1 MTVSDKSPKS
11 IGNEEAKTF
20 IISGNYAAAY
30 AAKMARIEVVAA
42 YPITP
47 STDCVEK
54 VSEFVEDGVMGAE
67 LIKVESEHSVA
78 GALIGASSTGAR
90 TFSSTSA
97 HGLLYMAEL
106 VWWAALARLPVVM
119 SIVNRELAPAWSI
132 WAQTQDSMSL
142 RDSGIIQYYC
152 KNAQEVFDT
161 LLMAYKVSEHE
172 HVYMPSLVCQDAY
185 ILSHTN
191 AQVDMPAQKDVD
203 DFIGTYNP
211 KHFILDPKN
220 PVTHSNLSYPQ
231 HYRQKRFNIM
241 ESTHRAKQII
251 KDVCADYK
259 KRFGR
264 FHGDLVDTYGIDKKT
279 KHIIVSHSSIAEEI
293 ELSVDMLK
301 KKGYDAGLIRI
312 RVLRPFPDEELRE
325 LCKNIETIHFIERA
339 PSYGYKGIIAI
350 DTMAALFES
359 ENRPKAFHHI
369 EGLSGM
375 DVTAEYAADLIEKD
389 LETLK

>member
-1 MTVSDKSPKS
+1 MTVSKKLPIS
-11 IGNEEAKTF
+11 IGHDKAKTL

-30 AAKMARIEVVAA
+30 AAKMARVEVVAA

-54 VSEFVEDGVMGAE
+54 VADFVEEGKMGANY
-67 LIKVESEHSVA
+67 IKVESEHSV
-78 GALIGASSTGAR
+78 GAAIVGASATGAR

-97 HGLLYMAEL
+97 HGLIYMAEM

-152 KNAQEVFDT
+152 KNAQEVYDT
-161 LLMAYKVSEHE
+161 ILMAYRVSEHE
-172 HVYMPSLVCQDAY
+172 QVYMPSLVCQDAY

-191 AQVDMPAQKDVD
+191 APVHLPSQKEVD

-211 KHFILDPKN
+211 KHFILDPEN
-220 PVTHSNLSYPQ
+220 PVTHSNLSYPD

-251 KDVCADYK
+251 KDVCAEFK
-259 KRFGR
+259 EKFGR
-264 FHGDLVDTYGIDKKT
+264 FHGDLIDTYGIEKDT

-293 ELSVDMLK
+293 ELTVDMLK
-301 KKGYDAGLIRI
+301 EKGYKVGLIRI

-325 LCKNIETIHFIERA
+325 VCKDIETIHFIERA
-339 PSYGYKGIIAI
+339 PSYGFKGIIAI
-350 DTMAALFES
+350 DSMAALYEGK
-359 ENRPKAFHHI
+359 NHPKAFHHI
-369 EGLSGM
+369 EGISGM

-389 LETLK
+389 LESLK